1 MAITITPVAASG
13 TGGVQQNYP
22 LKHGEGRLGAIYDLS
37 GYTSR
42 SKVNTANAVLAFGQP
57 LSPNGE
63 DKVRAYT
70 KANGFAGFALISE
83 TFVPGTKSSTINSV
97 SKSLPGYPNKYV
109 VNVLEE
115 GTIWVY
121 TNTAVSQNGAVALL
135 DAGGDVVVASGTAN
149 SSDINAR
156 FLADAAAGEL
166 VPILLGDIGLA
177 LVIPAA

>member
-13 TGGVQQNYP
+13 SGGVQKDYP
-22 LKHGEGRLGAIYDLS
+22 LKHGEGRLGAVYDAS

-42 SKVNTANAVLAFGQP
+42 SKVNSAAAVLAFGQP

-70 KANGFAGFALISE
+70 KANGFAGFALISD
-83 TFVPGTKSSTINSV
+83 TFVPGTKSSTVNSV
-97 SKSLPGYPNKYV
+97 AKSLPGYPDKYV
-109 VNVLEE
+109 VNVLES

-121 TNTAVSQNGAVALL
+121 TNTAASQGGTVALL
-135 DAGGDVVVASGTAN
+135 NAGGDVVVASGTAN
-149 SSDINAR
+149 STDINAR

-166 VPILLGDIGLA
+166 VPIHLGDIGLA
-177 LVIPAA
+177 PEPAAP

>member
-13 TGGVQQNYP
+13 SGGVQKDYP
-22 LKHGEGRLGAIYDLS
+22 LKHGEGRLGAVYDAS

-42 SKVNTANAVLAFGQP
+42 SKVNSAGAVLAFGQP

-70 KANGFAGFALISE
+70 KANGFAGFALISD
-83 TFVPGTKSSTINSV
+83 TFVPGTKSSTVNGGA
-97 SKSLPGYPNKYV
+97 KSLPGYSDKYV
-109 VNVLEE
+109 VNVLES

-121 TNTAVSQNGAVALL
+121 TNTAASQGGTVALL
-135 DAGGDVVVASGTAN
+135 NAGGDVVVASGTAN
-149 SSDINAR
+149 STDISAR

-166 VPILLGDIGLA
+166 VPIHLGDIGLA
-177 LVIPAA
+177 PEPVV

>member
-13 TGGVQQNYP
+13 SGGVQQDYP
-22 LKHGEGRLGAIYDLS
+22 LKHGFGRLGAVYDLS

-42 SKVNTANAVLAFGQP
+42 SKINSTSAVLAFGQP

-70 KANGFAGFALISE
+70 KANGFAGFALISD
-83 TFVPGTKSSTINSV
+83 TFVPGSKSSTINSV
-97 SKSLPGYPNKYV
+97 SKTLPGYPEQYV
-109 VNVLEE
+109 VNVLEA

-121 TNTAVSQNGAVALL
+121 TNTAVSQNDTVALL

-149 SSDINAR
+149 STDINAY

-166 VPILLGDIGLA
+166 VPIQLGGIGFA
-177 LVIPAA
+177 PEPAAT